1 MVFKKNFVRKL
12 WWDSRQ
18 GHSTYLMFLLAF
30 LNFILITFN
39 YLIEGNSI
47 FETFISNLW
56 IFSIIFVIIY
66 LPTATLI
73 GRWHTKTQIS
83 VEESIKYFEHPTMA
97 KMVRTLLDVKTGK
110 AGEDEIKEFREMLT
124 EIEKKDIHE
133 F

>member
-56 IFSIIFVIIY
+56 IFSIIFVILY

-73 GRWHTKTQIS
+73 GRWHTKTQLS
-83 VEESIKYFEHPTMA
+83 VEESLKLEENPIMA
-97 KMVRTLLDVKTGK
+97 RMVRTLLDAKTGK
-110 AGEDEIKEFREMLT
+110 ASEEEITEFRKIVS